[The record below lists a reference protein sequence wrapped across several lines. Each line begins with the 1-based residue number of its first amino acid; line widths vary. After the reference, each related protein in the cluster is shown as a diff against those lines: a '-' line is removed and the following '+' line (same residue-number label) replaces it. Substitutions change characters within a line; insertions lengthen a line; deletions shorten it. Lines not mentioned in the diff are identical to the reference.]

1 MSADRQRNAVVAQPL
16 NSVHAH
22 LRILFKKEE
31 EKKRGFRVMLVMDN
45 KVRNKLMNERGIFGY
60 LREIRRKKLLA
71 RFVDSKFATA

>member
-1 MSADRQRNAVVAQPL
+1 M
-16 NSVHAH
+16 HAH